1 MPARYRCR
9 LSYLRDSQVS
19 VSGKSLGKRKDFHPI
34 LGHFDVETAACSVM
48 IGEHLITEVFGIA
61 TESLMPL
68 MDSAQI
74 DAILGTSFFE
84 KGVIEIDFSNE
95 VVGATFD

>member
-1 MPARYRCR
+1 M
-9 LSYLRDSQVS
+9 
-19 VSGKSLGKRKDFHPI
+19 SGKSLGKGKDFHPI
-34 LGHFDVETAACSVM
+34 LGHVDVETVACSVM
-48 IGEHLITEVFGIA
+48 VGEHLITEVFGIA